1 MRHPTQGPHRGDDTR
16 AKWPVSIKPDAKIEG
31 WKRIWAAISDLKFA
45 SDAFEWNPAA
55 GTS

>member
-55 GTS
+55 GNS